1 MLRSKL
7 QIAMS
12 TLLEAGTLVAIFVVI
27 DRASYLGLLY
37 HSFKDAYHKK
47 TNGQMVVCM
56 GRYME
61 NRQKG

>member
-1 MLRSKL
+1 
-7 QIAMS
+7 MS

-47 TNGQMVVCM
+47 TDGQMVVCM
-56 GRYME
+56 GRYVE
-61 NRQKG
+61 K